1 MKRVLFILLL
11 GLVFVSSCKPKERVA
26 VQEEESNTYFDGKIE
41 FINSEDLITALE
53 YAEEE
58 GKPLFVEFEA
68 EWCLPCQVMSTEVF
82 THQETA
88 DFFNENFINY
98 KVDVEEQSGANMKM
112 LYGVN
117 IIPTLIFMDHKG
129 KSLSRNDGS
138 LMHKSLVNLGNE
150 ALSRWE
156 VVKMNQ

>member
-1 MKRVLFILLL
+1 MR
-11 GLVFVSSCKPKERVA
+11 GLVFILMVSLVLSCKTKSQV
-26 VQEEESNTYFDGKIE
+26 VVEESNTYLDGKIE
-41 FINSEDLITALE
+41 FIKSEDLISALE
-53 YAEEE
+53 IAEEK

-98 KVDVEEQSGANMKM
+98 KVDVDEQSGANMKM

-129 KSLSRNDGS
+129 KTLSRSDGS
-138 LMHKSLVNLGNE
+138 LMHKGLINLANE
-150 ALSRWE
+150 ALSQWE
-156 VVKMNQ
+156 VVKITQ